1 MKHYKWRVI
10 PIFCYILGGIP
21 MSKKLLM
28 IMNPVAGIKKAN
40 KHLTEILS
48 MFSNAGYECQIQMT
62 TEKIG
67 ADEIVKNYAS
77 DKDLVIC
84 IGGDGTFNEMVSGI
98 IKNNYSPYIGYIPS
112 GSTNDF
118 ATGLGISQS
127 PVTAA
132 RDIIE
137 GIPTVLDAGKFND
150 RIFTY
155 TASFGVFTKSS
166 YNTPRDL
173 KNTFGYLAYVLEG
186 AKELTSVPI
195 IQMKAKTGDKEV
207 EGKYIFGAVCN
218 SKRIGGG
225 FVKFD
230 DTVVHMNDGLLEVL
244 LIKYPKNPVEATQ
257 TLFDIQNSRFDTQYF
272 DFFSA
277 QEVTFTTEDDVDW
290 TIDGEYQ
297 KGSSEISVSNL
308 HNSFTL
314 MLNNKTSKKLL
325 QDTSNNG

>member
-1 MKHYKWRVI
+1 
-10 PIFCYILGGIP
+10 

-28 IMNPVAGIKKAN
+28 IMNPVAGVKKSN
-40 KHLTEILS
+40 KHLTEIME
-48 MFSNAGYECQIQMT
+48 MFCNADYECQLQMT
-62 TEKIG
+62 KPDLG
-67 ADEIVKNYAS
+67 ADEIVKRYAFN
-77 DKDLVIC
+77 KDLVVC

-98 IKNNYSPYIGYIPS
+98 IKNNYTPNVGYIPS

-127 PVTAA
+127 PLTAA
-132 RDIIE
+132 KDIIE
-137 GIPTVLDAGKFND
+137 GTPVVLDAGKFND

-166 YNTPRDL
+166 YSTPRDL

-186 AKELTSVPI
+186 AKELTSVPVI
-195 IQMKAKTGDKEV
+195 HMRAKSGDREI
-207 EGKYIFGAVCN
+207 EGNYIFGAVCN

-230 DTVVHMNDGLLEVL
+230 DTSVHMNDGLLEVL

-257 TLFDIQNSRFDTQYF
+257 TLIEIQNSKFDTPYF

-277 QEVTFTTEDDVDW
+277 KEITFSTEDEVDW

-297 KGSSEISVSNL
+297 KGSPEIAVSNL
-308 HNSFTL
+308 HSRFSL
-314 MLNNKTSKKLL
+314 ILNEKISKKLL
-325 QDTSNNG
+325 QETK

>member
-1 MKHYKWRVI
+1 
-10 PIFCYILGGIP
+10 

-28 IMNPVAGIKKAN
+28 IMNPVAGVKKSN
-40 KHLTEILS
+40 KHLTEIME
-48 MFSNAGYECQIQMT
+48 MFCNADYECQLQMT
-62 TEKIG
+62 RPDLG
-67 ADEIVKNYAS
+67 ADEIVKRYAFN
-77 DKDLVIC
+77 KDLVVC

-98 IKNNYSPYIGYIPS
+98 IKNNYTPNVGYIPS

-127 PVTAA
+127 PLTAA
-132 RDIIE
+132 KDIIE
-137 GIPTVLDAGKFND
+137 GTPVVLDAGKFND

-166 YNTPRDL
+166 YSTPRDL

-186 AKELTSVPI
+186 AKELTSVPVI
-195 IQMKAKTGDKEV
+195 HMKARSGDREI
-207 EGKYIFGAVCN
+207 EGNYIFGAVCN

-230 DTVVHMNDGLLEVL
+230 DTSVHMNDGLLEVL

-257 TLFDIQNSRFDTQYF
+257 TLIEIQNSKFDTPYF

-277 QEVTFTTEDDVDW
+277 KEISFSTEDEVDW

-297 KGSSEISVSNL
+297 KGSPEIAVSNL
-308 HNSFTL
+308 HSSFSL
-314 MLNNKTSKKLL
+314 VLNEKISKKLL
-325 QDTSNNG
+325 QETK

>member
-1 MKHYKWRVI
+1 
-10 PIFCYILGGIP
+10 

-28 IMNPVAGIKKAN
+28 IMNPVAGVKKSN
-40 KHLTEILS
+40 KYLTDIMK
-48 MFSNAGYECQIQMT
+48 MFCDADYECQLQMT
-62 TEKIG
+62 RPDLG
-67 ADEIVKNYAS
+67 ADELVKRYAFN
-77 DKDLVIC
+77 KDLVVC
-84 IGGDGTFNEMVSGI
+84 IGGDGTFNEMISGI
-98 IKNNYSPYIGYIPS
+98 IKNNYTPNVGYIPS

-118 ATGLGISQS
+118 ATGLGISQTPLTAAKDIIDGS
-127 PVTAA
+127 PV
-132 RDIIE
+132 I
-137 GIPTVLDAGKFND
+137 LDAGSFNG

-186 AKELTSVPI
+186 AKELASVPVI
-195 IQMKAKTGDKEV
+195 HVKAKSEGREV
-207 EGKYIFGAVCN
+207 EGNYIFGAVCN

-230 DTVVHMNDGLLEVL
+230 DHAVHMNDGLLEVL

-257 TLFDIQNSRFDTQYF
+257 TLIDIQNSKFDAPFF

-277 QEVTFTTEDDVDW
+277 KEITFTTEQEIDW

-297 KGSSEISVSNL
+297 KGAPEILISNL
-308 HNSFTL
+308 HSKFSL
-314 MLNNKTSKKLL
+314 ILNKDTSSKLL
-325 QDTSNNG
+325 QETQNNG

>member
-1 MKHYKWRVI
+1 
-10 PIFCYILGGIP
+10 

-28 IMNPVAGIKKAN
+28 IMNPVAGVKKSN
-40 KHLTEILS
+40 KHLTEIME
-48 MFSNAGYECQIQMT
+48 MFCNADYECQLQMT
-62 TEKIG
+62 SPTLG
-67 ADEIVKNYAS
+67 ADEIVKRYAFN
-77 DKDLVIC
+77 KDLVVC
-84 IGGDGTFNEMVSGI
+84 IGGDGTFNEMISGI
-98 IKNNYSPYIGYIPS
+98 IKNNYTPNVGYIPS

-118 ATGLGISQS
+118 ATGLGISQT
-127 PVTAA
+127 PLTAA
-132 RDIIE
+132 KDIIE
-137 GIPTVLDAGKFND
+137 GVPTTLDAGKFED

-186 AKELTSVPI
+186 AKELASVPVI
-195 IQMKAKTGDKEV
+195 HVKAKTKDKEV
-207 EGKYIFGAVCN
+207 EGNYIFGAVCN

-230 DTVVHMNDGLLEVL
+230 DKVVHMNDGLLEVL

-257 TLFDIQNSRFDTQYF
+257 TLFEIQNSKFDTQYF

-277 QEVTFTTEDDVDW
+277 SEVTFTTNDDIDW

-297 KGSSEISVSNL
+297 KGAPEIKVSNL
-308 HNSFTL
+308 YGKFSL
-314 MLNNKTSKKLL
+314 MLNKKTHSKLI
-325 QDTSNNG
+325 QE

>member
-1 MKHYKWRVI
+1 
-10 PIFCYILGGIP
+10 

-28 IMNPVAGIKKAN
+28 IMNPVAGVKKSN
-40 KHLTEILS
+40 KHLTEIME
-48 MFSNAGYECQIQMT
+48 MFCNADYECQLQMT
-62 TEKIG
+62 KPDLG
-67 ADEIVKNYAS
+67 ADEIVKRYAFN
-77 DKDLVIC
+77 KDLVVC

-98 IKNNYSPYIGYIPS
+98 IKNNYTPNVGYIPS

-127 PVTAA
+127 PLTAA
-132 RDIIE
+132 KDIIE
-137 GIPTVLDAGKFND
+137 GTPVVLDAGKFND

-166 YNTPRDL
+166 YSTPRDL

-186 AKELTSVPI
+186 AKELTSVPVI
-195 IQMKAKTGDKEV
+195 HMRAKSGDREI
-207 EGKYIFGAVCN
+207 EGNYIFGAVCN

-230 DTVVHMNDGLLEVL
+230 DTSVHMNDGLLEVL

-257 TLFDIQNSRFDTQYF
+257 TLIEIQNSKFDTPYF

-277 QEVTFTTEDDVDW
+277 KEITFSTEDEVDW

-297 KGSSEISVSNL
+297 KGSPKIAVSNL
-308 HNSFTL
+308 HSSFSL
-314 MLNNKTSKKLL
+314 VLNEKISKKLL
-325 QDTSNNG
+325 QETK

>member
-1 MKHYKWRVI
+1 
-10 PIFCYILGGIP
+10 

-28 IMNPVAGIKKAN
+28 IMNPVAGVKKSN
-40 KHLTEILS
+40 KHLTEIME
-48 MFSNAGYECQIQMT
+48 MFCNADYECQLQMT
-62 TEKIG
+62 RPDLG
-67 ADEIVKNYAS
+67 ADEIVKRYAFN
-77 DKDLVIC
+77 KDLVVC

-98 IKNNYSPYIGYIPS
+98 IMNSYTPNVGYIPS

-127 PVTAA
+127 PLTAA
-132 RDIIE
+132 KDIID
-137 GIPTVLDAGKFND
+137 GTPVVLDAGKFND

-155 TASFGVFTKSS
+155 TASFGVFTRSS
-166 YNTPRDL
+166 YSTPRDL

-186 AKELTSVPI
+186 AKELTSVPVI
-195 IQMKAKTGDKEV
+195 HMKAKSGDREI
-207 EGKYIFGAVCN
+207 EGNYIFGAVCN

-230 DTVVHMNDGLLEVL
+230 DTSVHMNDGLLEVL

-257 TLFDIQNSRFDTQYF
+257 TLIEIQNSKFDTPYF

-277 QEVTFTTEDDVDW
+277 KEITFSTEDEVDW

-297 KGSSEISVSNL
+297 KGSPEICVSNL
-308 HNSFTL
+308 HSRFSL
-314 MLNNKTSKKLL
+314 VLNEKISKKLL
-325 QDTSNNG
+325 QETK

>member
-1 MKHYKWRVI
+1 
-10 PIFCYILGGIP
+10 

-28 IMNPVAGIKKAN
+28 IMNPVAGVKKSN
-40 KHLTEILS
+40 KHLTEIME
-48 MFSNAGYECQIQMT
+48 MFCNADYECQLQMT
-62 TEKIG
+62 KPDLG
-67 ADEIVKNYAS
+67 ADEIVKRYAFN
-77 DKDLVIC
+77 KDLVVC

-98 IKNNYSPYIGYIPS
+98 IKNNYTPNVGYIPS

-127 PVTAA
+127 TLTAA
-132 RDIIE
+132 KDIIE
-137 GIPTVLDAGKFND
+137 GTPVVLDAGKFND

-166 YNTPRDL
+166 YSTPRDL

-186 AKELTSVPI
+186 AKELTSVPVI
-195 IQMKAKTGDKEV
+195 HMRAKSGDREI
-207 EGKYIFGAVCN
+207 EGNYIFGAVCN

-230 DTVVHMNDGLLEVL
+230 DTSVHMNDGLLEVL

-257 TLFDIQNSRFDTQYF
+257 TLIEIQNSKFDTPYF

-277 QEVTFTTEDDVDW
+277 KEITFSTEDEVDW

-297 KGSSEISVSNL
+297 KGSPEIAVSNL
-308 HNSFTL
+308 HSRFSL
-314 MLNNKTSKKLL
+314 ILNEKISKKLL
-325 QDTSNNG
+325 QETK

>member
-1 MKHYKWRVI
+1 MT
-10 PIFCYILGGIP
+10 
-21 MSKKLLM
+21 KKLLI
-28 IMNPVAGIKKAN
+28 IMNPVAGTKKAN
-40 KHLTEILS
+40 KHLAEIVQ
-48 MFSNAGYECQIQMT
+48 MFCDAGYECQIQMT
-62 TEKIG
+62 KKDLG
-67 ADEIVKNYAS
+67 ADEIVKNHAFN
-77 DKDLVIC
+77 KDLVVC
-84 IGGDGTFNEMVSGI
+84 IGGDGTFNEMVSGM
-98 IKNNYSPYIGYIPS
+98 IKNNYTAPLGYIPA

-118 ATGLGISQS
+118 ASGLGISQV
-127 PVTAA
+127 PLTAA
-132 RDIIE
+132 KDIIE
-137 GIPTVLDAGKFND
+137 GTPVTFDAGDFGG

-186 AKELTSVPI
+186 AKELTSVPHI
-195 IQMKAKTGDKEV
+195 SMKAKTKDKEV

-230 DTVVHMNDGLLEVL
+230 KGIVDMNDGLLEVL

-257 TLFDIQNSRFDTQYF
+257 TLFDLQNSKFDTPYF

-277 QEVTFTTEDDVDW
+277 DEITFTTNDEVDW

-297 KGSSEISVSNL
+297 RGFPEIKVSNL
-308 HNSFTL
+308 HSKFSL
-314 MLNNKTSKKLL
+314 ILNKKISSKLL
-325 QDTSNNG
+325 QEKKKNDSK